1 MNKNKLILILAAV
14 TILCIGCPSEPVGE
28 PANPAVKGYLP
39 ETITNYYE
47 EGEYGTSGAYIYKY
61 EYDNLNRFKSIKEF
75 YKFAE
80 DDAELVY
87 ESTFTYSSSGRL
99 TGVTCIDH
107 SYGDTDQVSFRYE
120 GNSVFLWD
128 DKFSWDDELELV
140 LNDKQQIIK
149 IIVHFWGEEYYA
161 LYYYDKQGNCIK
173 VEAYDS
179 GEIGDITKVEYD
191 HMKGINSS
199 INMPPWFMFI
209 DFRESGFS
217 LHQSNNILR
226 ITDDYNYYYETF
238 SYIYN
243 DNGYPEK
250 ASCNYNGIVLT
261 SFTKNKTQRIN
272 GRKKSIAIDES
283 NYYIIEYIPVK

>member
-14 TILCIGCPSEPVGE
+14 TILCIGCPSKPVSE
-28 PANPAVKGYLP
+28 PANPAAKGYLP

-47 EGEYGTSGAYIYKY
+47 GGEYGTSGAYIYKY
-61 EYDNLNRFKSIKEF
+61 EYDDLNRFKSIKEF

-80 DDAELVY
+80 DNAELVY
-87 ESTFTYSSSGRL
+87 ESTFTYSSSGQL

-107 SYGDTDQVSFRYE
+107 FYGDTYQVSFRYE
-120 GNSVFLWD
+120 GNSVFP
-128 DKFSWDDELELV
+128 WDDELELV

-149 IIVHFWGEEYYA
+149 IIVHYDEEYYV

-173 VEAYDS
+173 WEEYDS
-179 GEIGDITKVEYD
+179 GEIGDIMKIEYD

-199 INMPPWFMFI
+199 INMPPWFMCI
-209 DFRESGFS
+209 DFLESGFY
-217 LHQSNNILR
+217 LHQGNNILR
-226 ITDDYNYYYETF
+226 ITDDDNYDYETF

-250 ASCNYNGIVLT
+250 ASCNYNGIVIT

-283 NYYIIEYIPVK
+283 DYYIIEYIPVK